1 MKADETILS
10 IFIFSFFFL
19 KGEMFQE
26 YVYCFG
32 ILLMM
37 IVDVREKI
45 VFSWKGIQVRE
56 RWLGNIN

>member
-1 MKADETILS
+1 
-10 IFIFSFFFL
+10 
-19 KGEMFQE
+19 MFQE